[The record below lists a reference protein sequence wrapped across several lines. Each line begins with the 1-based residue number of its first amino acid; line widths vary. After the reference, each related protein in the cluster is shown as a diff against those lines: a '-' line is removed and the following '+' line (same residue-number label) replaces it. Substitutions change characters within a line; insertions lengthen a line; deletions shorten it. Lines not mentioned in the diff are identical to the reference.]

1 MFNNQRGV
9 TLVELLTTITLLSIV
24 LALIGSIHLFS
35 QKQFIHQSE
44 QVNQQ
49 SEIRNAI
56 TEISRQIRITPSD
69 QISVSDNT
77 LTINHIQ
84 YRLEGNQLLRNRSV
98 LAENIARFSIS
109 LDGSKLKIN
118 IESEQT
124 ILKDITALETT
135 LTLRE

>member
-56 TEISRQIRITPSD
+56 TEISRQIRTTPSD
-69 QISVSDNT
+69 QISVSENT
-77 LTINHIQ
+77 LTIDHIK
-84 YRLEGNQLLRNRSV
+84 YRLEGNQLLKNRSV

>member
-56 TEISRQIRITPSD
+56 TEISRQIRTTPSD
-69 QISVSDNT
+69 QISVSENT
-77 LTINHIQ
+77 LKIDDIE
-84 YRLEGNQLLRNRSV
+84 YRLEGNQLLKNRSV

>member
-1 MFNNQRGV
+1 M

-56 TEISRQIRITPSD
+56 TEISRQIRTTPSD
-69 QISVSDNT
+69 QISVSENT
-77 LTINHIQ
+77 LKIDDIE
-84 YRLEGNQLLRNRSV
+84 YRLEGNQLLKNRSV